1 MIVEKR
7 LCVTLQNTLF
17 KFLWNQNCK
26 SFKTSAT

>member
-17 KFLWNQNCK
+17 KFLWKAISDRK
-26 SFKTSAT
+26 SVV